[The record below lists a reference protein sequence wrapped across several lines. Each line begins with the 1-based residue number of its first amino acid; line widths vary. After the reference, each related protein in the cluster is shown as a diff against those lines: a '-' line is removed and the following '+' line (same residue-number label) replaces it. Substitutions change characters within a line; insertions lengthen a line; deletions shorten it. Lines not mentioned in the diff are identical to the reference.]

1 MVSFRTTSK
10 LRLLAAAAPLG
21 LLALASPAQAQE
33 TPVSPA
39 PAPTG
44 DQAADNSPD
53 IVVTGT
59 LFRRTDTETPSPV
72 TVLTSENLARAG
84 VTTVADAIR
93 SVSADSAGS
102 IPTGFQ
108 GGFSAGGS
116 AVSLRG
122 LGVSSTLVL
131 VDGLRSTN
139 FPLNDDGHNAY
150 VDLNSIPFSVVER
163 VEVLKDGASSTYG
176 ADAIGGVVNVILR
189 KQFKGLMGNVE
200 GGVAEGGYAARYRA
214 NLTGGIGDYDS
225 AGWNLYVNGEYQR
238 DSRASVA
245 DVGFPFNSNDLSSLG
260 LADNNTAD
268 SSITTATTN
277 AVVARTT
284 QSNLNDP
291 FTGGT
296 ALTPNGTYIDSK
308 GKTQNYS
315 NFTALNLG
323 ACPQGT
329 FTVTGGGS
337 RGTGCKHDIQ
347 REYSQVQPLSEKFS
361 FTGRFSYRIS
371 DNIELYALG
380 SYSHSQVNIK
390 GTPPA
395 IRQRQP
401 YGGSPTTASNNPG
414 IVLPYFVCTAG
425 VDCVTAADRRLNPN
439 NPYATN
445 LGADAATAAA
455 NAARVYYLFGDIANA
470 TERGNEVI
478 RGAIGINGKFGDGW
492 AFRVEAVGARD
503 NMKLNAFGVINIA
516 GLRKAVNTGAY
527 NFVDPSLNTQA
538 VRNMI
543 SPMVT
548 NRAYTSLA
556 SLDASIA
563 KTLMTLPGGDL
574 QFAVG
579 GQIRRETLNNPG
591 LNPNLENYAN
601 TAAAFGAHTVS
612 AGYFELSAP
621 LLKQLE
627 IDASGRYDHYSE
639 GFSHFSPK
647 VGFKFTPIQQLAF
660 RGTYSEGFRAPTFAE
675 SNPRSSYPG
684 FVTYQ
689 PPATFVAAHGGS
701 SNPYSQPYSVGGG
714 FSGNPNLKPET
725 SRSFTAG
732 LIAQPTRWLSFTV
745 DYYNVKKK
753 DVIVAGPNAG
763 DARKAYYSVAGN
775 NYPSGAAAAAAGCA
789 AVAAIPGY
797 SCGATD
803 AIDPLNPNALPRVLV
818 INGPYVNAGY
828 FKTQGLDYSLEARI
842 PITDDVKFT
851 SRLDINQ
858 ILKFNVD
865 FGDGVVRKYAG
876 TIGPYELSSGAGTPR
891 FRGNWQNTLQVG
903 NFSLTGTVYYVGR
916 IKQVG
921 ADDLSPATGSKSID
935 LSCANAAGDFYQYP
949 SPAAQDKYCYI
960 KSFIYG
966 DVNATFKVNDDFSFY
981 INVGNVTNARAPLA
995 VTSYSGI
1002 NYLPTWHMAGVIGRT
1017 FRAGA
1022 NFKF

>member
-1 MVSFRTTSK
+1 MISFRTTSK
-10 LRLLAAAAPLG
+10 LRLLSAAAPLG
-21 LLALASPAQAQE
+21 LLALATPAQAQD
-33 TPVSPA
+33 TPASPA
-39 PAPTG
+39 PATTG
-44 DQAADNSPD
+44 DQATDNSPD

-131 VDGLRSTN
+131 VDGLRSAN

-189 KQFKGLMGNVE
+189 KQFKGVMGNVE

-214 NLTGGIGDYDS
+214 NLTAGVGDYDS

-245 DVGFPFNSNDLSSLG
+245 DVGFPYNTTDLSSLG
-260 LADNNTAD
+260 LADQNTAD
-268 SSITTATTN
+268 SAVNIATTN
-277 AVVARTT
+277 ALVVRTT

-296 ALTPNGTYIDSK
+296 TLTPSGTYVNAA
-308 GKTQNYS
+308 GNTVPYS
-315 NFTALNLG
+315 NYTALNLG

-329 FTVTGGGS
+329 FTVTTGAA
-337 RGTGCKHDIQ
+337 RGTGCKHDIT

-361 FTGRFSYRIS
+361 FTGRFSYRVS

-414 IVLPYFVCTAG
+414 IVLPYFVCAAG

-455 NAARVYYLFGDIANA
+455 NAARIYYLFGDIANA

-478 RGAIGINGKFGDGW
+478 RGAIGLNGKFGDGW

-503 NMKLNAFGVINIA
+503 NMELNAFGTINIA

-527 NFVDPSLNTQA
+527 NFVDPTQNTQA

-543 SPMVT
+543 SPMIT

-563 KTLMTLPGGDL
+563 KTLFALPGGDL

-621 LLKQLE
+621 ILKQLE

-647 VGFKFTPIQQLAF
+647 VGFKFTPIQQLAL

-689 PPATFVAAHGGS
+689 PSAAFVAAHGGS
-701 SNPYSQPYSVGGG
+701 SNPYSQSYSVGGG

-732 LIAQPTRWLSFTV
+732 LIVQPTNWLSFTV

-763 DARKAYYSVAGN
+763 AARSAYYSVAGN

-842 PITDDVKFT
+842 PITDNVKFI

-865 FGDGVVRKYAG
+865 FGDGIVRKYVG

-891 FRGNWQNTLQVG
+891 IRGNWQNTLQIG
-903 NFSLTGTVYYVGR
+903 NFSLTGTVYYVSH

-921 ADDLSPATGSKSID
+921 ADDLDPDANGNLD
-935 LSCANAAGDFYQYP
+935 YSCAGSAGGFYPYPTTAALN
-949 SPAAQDKYCYI
+949 KYCFI
-960 KSFIYG
+960 KSFTYG

-995 VTSYSGI
+995 VSSYSGV